1 MEDNMVGSSIDQGT
15 VVAQADAA
23 YVPEV
28 EVVTVDDIF
37 SKPQTAPKQ
46 NTHQQQNTA
55 KAQEQAQQ
63 PGANQPTQQPVPP
76 QSDLD
81 RAFSERAKAAKRQGF
96 EEAARTDEYNLGQ
109 MLINAEMRSK
119 GVSRDQAIR
128 NIQESSKQQRA
139 AHFKSNPDAL
149 VDALTNVV
157 MNPQTAQQYA
167 PPPQQAAPQ
176 TQSNILSQE
185 FVFSITNG
193 VNQAIANG
201 VLPQNFKETGIT
213 SKFVEYA
220 SKHSVSAAI
229 DHMAEVL
236 ALTQNRSASADA
248 IVARVDQR
256 RAEQKPI
263 QPSGEIAQPGP
274 HNYKKLSKEQWQEAS
289 ARLRA
294 AAEEGKPMK
303 P

>member
-1 MEDNMVGSSIDQGT
+1 MEENMVGSFEQQGT

-63 PGANQPTQQPVPP
+63 PGANQPPQQPVPQ

-119 GVSRDQAIR
+119 GISRDQAIK

-139 AHFKSNPDAL
+139 ARFKSNPDEL

-167 PPPQQAAPQ
+167 PPPEQAAPKSQ
-176 TQSNILSQE
+176 GNILSQE
-185 FVFSITNG
+185 FVFSITDG

-274 HNYKKLSKEQWQEAS
+274 HNYKKLSKEQFAEA
-289 ARLRA
+289 AKRLRD
-294 AAEEGKPMK
+294 AAEEGRPMR